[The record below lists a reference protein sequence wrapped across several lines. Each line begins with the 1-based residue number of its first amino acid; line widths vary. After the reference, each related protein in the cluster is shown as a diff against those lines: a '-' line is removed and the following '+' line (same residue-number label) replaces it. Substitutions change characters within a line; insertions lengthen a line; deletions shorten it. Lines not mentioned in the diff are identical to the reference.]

1 MSGVSIIMPVYN
13 TGKYLRETLDCLL
26 AQTYPQWTCI
36 CVDDG
41 STDNSVEI
49 IQEYCDKDNRFRVYT
64 KPNEKSADLARAY
77 GIERADSEWIMYL
90 DSDDII
96 EPSYIEKMVSR
107 QKETNADVVSPT
119 MIFCRYELEGEIW
132 RLPCAPIRLSD
143 VIDGKDAFRYTIGG
157 WKLAAGGMMYR
168 GTLDEGVYR
177 GPYMCSDEFSSRLIL
192 YEAERVAFSDAI
204 YTYRQN
210 RQSTSRRLS
219 SRIWGR
225 VYVDRQL
232 EDFVF
237 DHFSGDEKLLRLA
250 QKGAFFNLVYL
261 TYLYYSSCKYIEA
274 EERQGVKEA
283 LQTAYKS
290 IKKERIS
297 KYLPSHSKYFM
308 HGYKWFATIA
318 VIYHTAKR
326 ILREEPYM
334 CK

>member
-1 MSGVSIIMPVYN
+1 MSDVSIIMPVYN

-26 AQTYPQWTCI
+26 TQTYPQWTCI

-41 STDNSVEI
+41 STDDSVEI
-49 IQEYCDKDNRFRVYT
+49 IQEYRSKDSRFRIYS

-77 GIERADSEWIMYL
+77 GIERSESEWIMYL
-90 DSDDII
+90 DADDII

-132 RLPCAPIRLSD
+132 RLPCTPLRLSD
-143 VIDGKDAFRYTIGG
+143 VIDGKDAFRHTIGG

-168 GTLDEGVYR
+168 AKLDEGY
-177 GPYMCSDEFSSRLIL
+177 SSRLIL
-192 YEAERVAFSDAI
+192 YKAERVAFSDAL

-219 SRIWGR
+219 TRIWGR

-237 DHFSGDEKLLRLA
+237 DHFSNDERLLSVA
-250 QKGAFFNLVYL
+250 QKGSFFNLVYL
-261 TYLYYSSCKYIEA
+261 TYLYYTSRAYIDID
-274 EERQGVKEA
+274 ERQGIKEA
-283 LQTAYKS
+283 LQKAYYS
-290 IKKERIS
+290 IKRERMS
-297 KYLPSHSKYFM
+297 KYLPNHNKYFM
-308 HGYKWFATIA
+308 HGYRWFAA
-318 VIYHTAKR
+318 VAVVYHTAKK
-326 ILREEPYM
+326 ILQEEPYM